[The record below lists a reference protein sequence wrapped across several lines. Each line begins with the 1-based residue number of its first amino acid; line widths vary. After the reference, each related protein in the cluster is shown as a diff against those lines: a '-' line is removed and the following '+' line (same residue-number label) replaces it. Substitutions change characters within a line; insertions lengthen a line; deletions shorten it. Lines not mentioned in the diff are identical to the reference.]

1 MGNTSATRIGNRIGL
16 AAKERPKPK
25 PREICPRFQPSL
37 PITHYTNSIRSKNT
51 TPRNLG
57 TDKTKITSTKKTNTI
72 PLAHS
77 NVRNSQSAKSAT
89 STNKI
94 VLNSAR
100 NRPQTAKP
108 NEKPKPT
115 AV

>member
-1 MGNTSATRIGNRIGL
+1 MNNTSATRIGNRVGL
-16 AAKERPKPK
+16 TAKERPKPK

-37 PITHYTNSIRSKNT
+37 PITHYSSIRSKNA
-51 TPRNLG
+51 TPRLS
-57 TDKTKITSTKKTNTI
+57 TDKTKITPTKKPTSI
-72 PLAHS
+72 PLANS
-77 NVRNSQSAKSAT
+77 NLRNSQSAKSAT
-89 STNKI
+89 PTNKS

-108 NEKPKPT
+108 NAKPKPT